1 MKMALIS
8 VTSKWLC
15 ATGVAVVASYCIL
28 TRSSNSRST
37 ADGRERS
44 SQVASRLSKSGTIPE
59 YKSANRH
66 SSAVKKTTVAEV
78 VKEVKVP
85 VFVKN
90 PIYSSLTNTLEQLT
104 KEVAETAKDGEVA
117 LGNGFVL
124 VNKNGK
130 PTLKFPEQYTK
141 VGIGGVA
148 IGDELKGDSF
158 SAHRKRIDNTEQ
170 WMVDEV
176 AFSRYR
182 RLDEPEFYC
191 THVTYSAL
199 PSTRQVDS
207 IRMHGD
213 LCVENASKA
222 DKMVREITKWMK
234 DDYGA
239 VDLRAE
245 VPDGKLALKKF
256 KIGNGMDV
264 EVAVNWK
271 KQRADNGS
279 DANIDISFTTSE
291 LADDNRIER
300 QRLGAAA
307 DEARVNELNKTGVNY
322 FSVKPVVKE
331 EDVDRK
337 VVY

>member
-1 MKMALIS
+1 MKMTLIS

-28 TRSSNSRST
+28 TRSSSSRGT
-37 ADGRERS
+37 ADGGQKA

-59 YKSANRH
+59 YKPANRH
-66 SSAVKKTTVAEV
+66 SSAVKKTTTAEV
-78 VKEVKVP
+78 VKEVKAP
-85 VFVKN
+85 VFVQN

-104 KEVAETAKDGEVA
+104 KEVLEETKDGEVA

-124 VNKNGK
+124 VNKDGK

-148 IGDELKGDSF
+148 MGDELKGDSF
-158 SAHRKRIDNTEQ
+158 SAHRKRIDNTDQ

-264 EVAVNWK
+264 EVSVNWK

>member
-1 MKMALIS
+1 MKMTLIS

-28 TRSSNSRST
+28 TRSNSQGK
-37 ADGRERS
+37 ADS
-44 SQVASRLSKSGTIPE
+44 QQKAAQVASRISKRGTIPE
-59 YKSANRH
+59 YKPANRH
-66 SSAVKKTTVAEV
+66 SSATKKTTTANV

-85 VFVKN
+85 TFVQN

-104 KEVAETAKDGEVA
+104 KELAETAKDGEVA
-117 LGNGFVL
+117 LANGFVL
-124 VNKNGK
+124 LNKDGK

-141 VGIGGVA
+141 VGVGGVA

-158 SAHRKRIDNTEQ
+158 SSHRKRINNTGQ
-170 WMVDEV
+170 WMLDEV
-176 AFSRYR
+176 AFSRYK

-213 LCVENASKA
+213 LCVEDASKA
-222 DKMVREITKWMK
+222 NKMVREITKWMK

-239 VDLRAE
+239 VDLRAD

-256 KIGNGMDV
+256 KIGKGMNV

-279 DANIDISFTTSE
+279 DADINISFTTSE

-300 QRLGAAA
+300 QRLGVAA
-307 DEARVNELNKTGVNY
+307 DEARVNELKKTGVNY
-322 FSVKPVVKE
+322 FSVKPMVKE
-331 EDVDRK
+331 EDVNRK
-337 VVY
+337 VVYQ

>member
-1 MKMALIS
+1 MKMTLIS

-28 TRSSNSRST
+28 TRSSSSRGT
-37 ADGRERS
+37 ADGGQKA

-59 YKSANRH
+59 YKPANRH
-66 SSAVKKTTVAEV
+66 SSAVKKTTTAEV
-78 VKEVKVP
+78 VKEVKAP
-85 VFVKN
+85 VFVQN

-104 KEVAETAKDGEVA
+104 KEVLEETKDGEVA

-124 VNKNGK
+124 VNKDGK

-148 IGDELKGDSF
+148 MGDELKGDSF
-158 SAHRKRIDNTEQ
+158 SAHRKRIDNTDQ

-256 KIGNGMDV
+256 KIGTGMDV
-264 EVAVNWK
+264 EVSVNWK